1 MATIATK
8 FGSFFS
14 RASEQAGAPSSLP
27 VAQDSRTRLRSF
39 PNEDIYFH
47 IKHIDNSAVIR
58 QADPESDRASIK
70 MVLAAGLA
78 AAMLIGVLMP
88 KGYGVLA
95 GYQIQSLRQEQEK
108 LLAEQAALE
117 LKEASLMSPERMQVL
132 AKEQQFIDPASERIV
147 YLEGQSDAAFAQVST
162 PSSAR

>member
-8 FGSFFS
+8 FGNFFS
-14 RASEQAGAPSSLP
+14 RESEQAEAPSSKP
-27 VAQDSRTRLRSF
+27 VAQDPRMRLRSF

-58 QADPESDRASIK
+58 QADPASDRASLK
-70 MVLAAGLA
+70 MVAAAGLA
-78 AAMLIGVLMP
+78 AALLIGVLMP

-108 LLAEQAALE
+108 LLADQAALE

-132 AKEQQFIDPASERIV
+132 AKEQQFIDPSSERIV
-147 YLEGQSDAAFAQVST
+147 YLEGQQDAEFAQVST